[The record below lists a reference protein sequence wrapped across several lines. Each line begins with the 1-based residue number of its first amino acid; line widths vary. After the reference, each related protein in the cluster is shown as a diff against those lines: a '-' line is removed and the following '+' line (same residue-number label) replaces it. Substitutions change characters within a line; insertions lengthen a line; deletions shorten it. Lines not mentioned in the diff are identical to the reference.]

1 MDARMWMS
9 NDGFC
14 VLQHF
19 WLFLVFTIKGE
30 LFSLVADVLVNTA
43 MFKLEGIDQI
53 VVLLSH

>member
-1 MDARMWMS
+1 MS